1 MTNLIVFGIIVL
13 IIGISLS
20 KVIREKKRGNKCVG
34 CPLSGTAKG
43 SGCSCS

>member
-1 MTNLIVFGIIVL
+1 MANIIVFSIIIL

-20 KVIREKKRGNKCVG
+20 KVIREKKRNKCVG
-34 CPLSGTAKG
+34 CPLSGSAKG